1 MKSEDEF
8 EYLLKIVLVG
18 NSGVGKTKLL
28 EWFTYDKFEV

>member
-28 EWFTYDKFEV
+28 DWFTYNWFEM